1 MRRLIP
7 LAVGGAA
14 VLTLA
19 ACSADT
25 KDFQE
30 QGEKFIE
37 GDEVRERFGMV
48 RMSDAQCDEPANTD
62 KDTQYTCTATGSDGN
77 TWQFTIEIAGSKAL
91 RVISGE
97 VVGQGSG
104 STGPAGSSPSSDA
117 TTTAAPTTA
126 AGAGTTGAPTT
137 AAAAT
142 AAPTTAAPTTAA
154 PTTTTTA

>member
-19 ACSADT
+19 GCSADA

-37 GDEVRERFGMV
+37 GDEVRERFGTV
-48 RMSDAQCDEPANTD
+48 RMSEAQCEEPANTN
-62 KDTQYTCTATGSDGN
+62 KDTLYPCTATGSDGN
-77 TWQFTIEIAGSKAL
+77 TWQFTIEITGSKAL
-91 RVISGE
+91 RVIKGE
-97 VVGQGSG
+97 VVGQGAAPASTEPTG
-104 STGPAGSSPSSDA
+104 SAPASDA

-126 AGAGTTGAPTT
+126 AGGS
-137 AAAAT
+137 
-142 AAPTTAAPTTAA
+142 TTAAPTTAA
-154 PTTTTTA
+154 AGATTTPAPTTPAPTTTTA

>member
-25 KDFQE
+25 KDFRE
-30 QGEKFIE
+30 QGENFLE
-37 GDEVRERFGMV
+37 DDEVRERFGMV
-48 RMSDAQCDEPANTD
+48 RMSDAQCEEPADTN
-62 KDTQYTCTATGSDGN
+62 KDTLYTCTATGSDGN
-77 TWQFTIEIAGSKAL
+77 TWQFTIEITGSKSL

-97 VVGQGSG
+97 VVGQAAAPAS
-104 STGPAGSSPSSDA
+104 SEPAGSASDA

-126 AGAGTTGAPTT
+126 ATGGS
-137 AAAAT
+137 
-142 AAPTTAAPTTAA
+142 TTAAPTTAGVTTAGPITTAA
-154 PTTTTTA
+154 PTTTAA

>member
-14 VLTLA
+14 VLTVA

-30 QGEKFIE
+30 QGEQFIE

-48 RMSDAQCDEPANTD
+48 RMSDAQCEEPANTD
-62 KDTQYTCTATGSDGN
+62 KDTQYTCTATGSDGAS
-77 TWQFTIEIAGSKAL
+77 WQFTIEVAGSKAL

-97 VVGQGSG
+97 VVAQGDVPG
-104 STGPAGSSPSSDA
+104 STEPADSSPASD
-117 TTTAAPTTA
+117 
-126 AGAGTTGAPTT
+126 
-137 AAAAT
+137 
-142 AAPTTAAPTTAA
+142 APTTAA
-154 PTTTTTA
+154 PTTTGGTSTSAAATTTAPTTAAPTTTAGG